1 MEFDLSLYHCQHQLK
16 PKSVGKENQSSLLS
30 LHVSEKEEQ
39 CFHSSSSWLKCNV
52 SEKKRAMFP
61 LSETENLR

>member
-16 PKSVGKENQSSLLS
+16 PKSVGKEKQSSLLS

-39 CFHSSSSWLKCNV
+39 CFHSSWLKCNV
-52 SEKKRAMFP
+52 YEKREQCFH
-61 LSETENLR
+61 